1 MGLSSAE
8 DESMAA
14 AAAVK
19 ATFQAMSSAR
29 TGREC
34 AQSTRLRCSCSAA
47 ISCTSI
53 EGPRRPDVLGNVEHE
68 DGAGVRPV
76 RAPPLQLQRRRLA
89 HQHRGTA
96 PPRRAPR
103 GDSASSLK
111 EEGKT
116 HRWSGLMGLSSAE
129 DESMAAAVAA
139 KATFQAMSSAR
150 TGREC
155 AQSTRLRCSCSA
167 AISCTSIEGPRRPA
181 ARPMSAARR
190 LRLATEGGLEAWL
203 PKLAASARRLGCGD
217 GGHSSGS
224 SGHGDVGRQVC
235 CRGMAAGVRG
245 GRGSSR
251 IQHERAGDWTGRDGR
266 VPVALRRW
274 QSRTRSRCCAQVAD
288 ACTAQGPAG
297 RHHGVTCLQGASAH
311 CPRPPAYLSPPA
323 AAAANAAT
331 CTPARRGRRE
341 RRDLHSRP
349 PSSPHPAIQP
359 ASRNCHSQIPSSAS
373 INALL
378 LDPVIRCES
387 PFSSPSRFRRRRG
400 PLAGADLSQAR
411 HGGTQ

>member
-1 MGLSSAE
+1 VDQSLGGVPDDPQSERLDGALLSRGQE
-8 DESMAA
+8 HGG
-14 AAAVK
+14 
-19 ATFQAMSSAR
+19 
-29 TGREC
+29 GR
-34 AQSTRLRCSCSAA
+34 RG
-47 ISCTSI
+47 
-53 EGPRRPDVLGNVEHE
+53 EGDVLGNVEHE

-129 DESMAAAVAA
+129 DESMAAAAA
-139 KATFQAMSSAR
+139 VKATFQAMSSAR

-245 GRGSSR
+245 GRVIR
-251 IQHERAGDWTGRDGR
+251 
-266 VPVALRRW
+266 
-274 QSRTRSRCCAQVAD
+274 
-288 ACTAQGPAG
+288 
-297 RHHGVTCLQGASAH
+297 
-311 CPRPPAYLSPPA
+311 
-323 AAAANAAT
+323 
-331 CTPARRGRRE
+331 ARRVS
-341 RRDLHSRP
+341 RRDS
-349 PSSPHPAIQP
+349 
-359 ASRNCHSQIPSSAS
+359 
-373 INALL
+373 
-378 LDPVIRCES
+378 
-387 PFSSPSRFRRRRG
+387 
-400 PLAGADLSQAR
+400 
-411 HGGTQ
+411 